1 MSRRLE
7 DRAESELLAKK
18 KELEYEAE
26 RSPLGSV
33 KKRNKRWIAQIDAE
47 LARRAEELERAQGR
61 LL

>member
-1 MSRRLE
+1 MKLAERP
-7 DRAESELLAKK
+7 ESELLAKK

-33 KKRNKRWIAQIDAE
+33 KKRNRRWIAQIDAE
-47 LARRAEELERAQGR
+47 LVRRAEELERAQGR

>member
-1 MSRRLE
+1 LKPLSQRP
-7 DRAESELLAKK
+7 ESELLAKR

-33 KKRNKRWIAQIDAE
+33 KTRNKCWIAQIDAE
-47 LARRAEELERAQGR
+47 LARRAEELDKAQGR

>member
-1 MSRRLE
+1 MKLSQRP
-7 DRAESELLAKK
+7 ESELLAKRT
-18 KELEYEAE
+18 ELEREAE

-33 KKRNKRWIAQIDAE
+33 KKRNKRWVALINAE

>member
-1 MSRRLE
+1 MKERPK
-7 DRAESELLAKK
+7 SELLAKR

-33 KKRNKRWIAQIDAE
+33 KTRNKRWIAQIDAE

>member
-1 MSRRLE
+1 MKERP
-7 DRAESELLAKK
+7 ESELLAKK
-18 KELEYEAE
+18 KEFEYEAE

-33 KKRNKRWIAQIDAE
+33 KKRNKGWVAQIDAE

>member
-1 MSRRLE
+1 LKPLSQRP
-7 DRAESELLAKK
+7 ESELLAKK

-33 KKRNKRWIAQIDAE
+33 KKRNKCWIAQIDAE

>member
-1 MSRRLE
+1 MKPLSQRP
-7 DRAESELLAKK
+7 ESELLAKK

-33 KKRNKRWIAQIDAE
+33 KKRNKCWIAQIDAE

>member
-1 MSRRLE
+1 MKLSQRP
-7 DRAESELLAKK
+7 ESELLAKRA
-18 KELEYEAE
+18 ELEREAD

-33 KKRNKRWIAQIDAE
+33 KTRNKRWIAQIDAE

>member
-1 MSRRLE
+1 MKLSQRP
-7 DRAESELLAKK
+7 ESELLAKK

-26 RSPLGSV
+26 RSPIKAV
-33 KKRNKRWIAQIDAE
+33 KTRNRRWIAQIDAE

>member
-1 MSRRLE
+1 MKPLSQRP
-7 DRAESELLAKK
+7 ESELLAKR

-61 LL
+61 LLP